1 MDLYDLISVNTGEIV
16 SVFEWDGVSE
26 LEFPNG
32 YTASLSTSSSIVNTP
47 GLLYNDQFGGDFFGK
62 FYASSESSIVIN
74 GKTIE
79 NYVKQNNSSRRSR
92 VKYRV
97 THPLELNVPLNQTG
111 SYDNWIEP
119 FTFRFNDNRW
129 VTHPTTK
136 IQLPNFPY
144 PWNASRFDNISIFDS
159 KFSWD
164 NWPYY
169 YLEFDWIWKGQFNLN
184 KKILV
189 LRSEDYPNTFKK
201 FKINS
206 IKAYS
211 PLFEQDILNGEKV
224 YYLQPE
230 FLLSEPLVNQRII
243 DIQTGNTVSQVIEDE
258 SIVNRR
264 YFVIGQVGSPISGD
278 VFDGLTTTTKHFAW
292 LPVYTPGSQQKS
304 TVFYCS
310 PYFTQFDLDVQEIEV
325 STQDDDPSFD
335 ADPSKRI
342 PLEGSLFFVEWEEL
356 DTEINDKRKI
366 IHFVTSSTNVVVPS
380 WAQQITAICVGAG
393 GGGGGGAS
401 GFAHSEAIQYSQKWQ
416 DAFEDV
422 AGSIGNYTPATNKP
436 FGHEFVTGGGG
447 GAGGC
452 IAKTVLKGDFV
463 KNNRGNLI
471 SISIGS
477 PGKGGVGSSYFNDVV
492 ATKFKTSQNS
502 HENDRWK
509 ILENTDYIFNAN
521 DVTSNKNVISSKRSS
536 AINDPKPNATFAPLM
551 SAVTTMSPTGNSYN
565 GKPGGN
571 TFVELGGKV
580 FALAEGGNGGTGGI
594 AIRDFAETYHLMCNT
609 YSHTPGLVIVPGG
622 ANIGTIIHELTGEV
636 LKKDGNIGDEIRLGG
651 PGGYG
656 VCMPTPKQDIRVK
669 PNKSDAYYDSLWEH
683 TINANSAIN
692 IPWEKNNSLGDDNAN
707 NVFPIG
713 NTIRGNVT
721 DSEMYLKYDSNG
733 HQIPTKPAPT
743 GGGGGCGVL
752 WNGVDRRNA
761 SIYASDYIR
770 EYSQRYALG
779 INDDWFVRLSALI
792 TGSITLGLGGKNIET
807 EYLINESDAFGNFYS
822 YELNSTGSHGGYGRY
837 GIDTDNKLSPNGIPY
852 QDLEPEPGK
861 DFGYGGGGGA
871 GRYVLNHADK
881 FRTDDEV
888 LYPTKGQD
896 GADGGRGLAI
906 IIIE

>member
-62 FYASSESSIVIN
+62 FYASSDTSIVIN

-119 FTFRFNDNRW
+119 FTVRFNDNRW

-144 PWNASRFDNISIFDS
+144 PWNASRFDNISIFGG

-184 KKILV
+184 KKLLV

-230 FLLSEPLVNQRII
+230 FLLSEPLVNQKII
-243 DIQTGNTVSQVIEDE
+243 DIQTGNTVSKVIEDE

-366 IHFVTSSTNVVVPS
+366 IHFVTSSTNITVPD
-380 WAQQITAICVGAG
+380 WTEQITTICIGAG

-401 GFAHSEAIQYSQKWQ
+401 GFAHSESIQYVQNLR
-416 DAFEDV
+416 DNENDV
-422 AGSIGNYTPATNKP
+422 DGSPGSYTPGLNKP

-447 GAGGC
+447 GAGGNVVKNV
-452 IAKTVLKGDFV
+452 IKGNFV
-463 KNNRGNLI
+463 KNNRGNSL
-471 SISIGS
+471 SITVGS
-477 PGKGGVGSSYFNDVV
+477 PGKGGIGSSYFNDVV
-492 ATKFKTSQNS
+492 ATKYRLSQNS
-502 HENDRWK
+502 PENDRWK
-509 ILENTDYIFNAN
+509 ILKNTDYLFK
-521 DVTSNKNVISSKRSS
+521 VTMGIPISPVKPKQFD
-536 AINDPKPNATFAPLM
+536 AIGAFDTDTPFYSLY
-551 SAVTTMSPTGNSYN
+551 SGITTMSPSGNSYN
-565 GKPGGN
+565 GGAGGN
-571 TFVELGGKV
+571 TFVELGGRT
-580 FALAEGGNGGTGGI
+580 LASAQGGNGGTAGI
-594 AIRDFAETYHLMCNT
+594 SIRDFAETYHLMCA
-609 YSHTPGLVIVPGG
+609 SPEHTPGLVMVPGG
-622 ANIGTIIHELTGEV
+622 ANSL
-636 LKKDGNIGDEIRLGG
+636 DPMFNIGQEQRVGG

-656 VCMPTPKQDIRVK
+656 ISMPTPRQTITLRQPHKQDSYI
-669 PNKSDAYYDSLWEH
+669 DELWEH
-683 TINANSAIN
+683 TVNANKAIN
-692 IPWEKNNSLGDDNAN
+692 VPWIKDNSLGDDNAN

-713 NTIRGNVT
+713 NTVRGNVSSA
-721 DSEMYLKYDSNG
+721 DLYLKYNSNG
-733 HQIPTKPAPT
+733 YDIPTKPAPT
-743 GGGGGCGVL
+743 GGGGGCGAL
-752 WNGVDRRNA
+752 WNAFDRRDA
-761 SIYASDYIR
+761 SIYSNDYVKHNTIVH
-770 EYSQRYALG
+770 RYG
-779 INDDWFVRLSALI
+779 IPNDWFQVLANLI
-792 TGSITLGLGGKNIET
+792 TGSISLGLGGTNTVT

-871 GRYVLNHADK
+871 GRYVLNHNDK

-906 IIIE
+906 IIFE